1 MPINS
6 PDIFDS
12 IGDAVVTGGGSG
24 SDTFV
29 GLTDTPANYTSSA
42 DKIVVVNAGANG
54 LSFVDRTF
62 FLTGGL
68 EKNSIT
74 ERLIPFN
81 SFAESANYR
90 DGTIFLIPE
99 KCEVVSVQIITRDDF
114 GTTPFDVLKVAKSD
128 LGTSSAGAT
137 PLESITLTNGLGGTT
152 YTLNYSNTSTFDK
165 NEIFALRWEPATNP
179 SYTEVTIT
187 FKAVA

>member
-24 SDTFV
+24 SETFV

-62 FLTGGL
+62 FITGGL
-68 EKNSIT
+68 QKASTT
-74 ERLIPFN
+74 ERLMPFN
-81 SFAESANYR
+81 SFSESEFYR

-99 KCEVVSVQIITRDDF
+99 KCEVVSVQIIAKDDF
-114 GTTPFDVLKVAKSD
+114 GATPFDVLKVAKSD
-128 LGTSSAGAT
+128 LGNTSVGAT
-137 PLESITLTNGLGGTT
+137 PLETVTLANGLGGTT
-152 YTLNYSNTSTFDK
+152 YTISYGSSTFDK
-165 NEIFALRWEPATNP
+165 NEIFALRWNPTTAP